1 MPSFPF
7 SSSYTDPESY
17 MYVFVNGVLRFEDA
31 TLVLEYETKSTDGSG
46 KSAVQACSIPLRDV
60 ATISFSKKWM
70 KSKVEIVTRSL
81 KAIEGLEWAKKASLV
96 LNVNRKHSNEA
107 RDLVSKVR
115 IDLSEKKLRDLD

>member
-1 MPSFPF
+1 
-7 SSSYTDPESY
+7 
-17 MYVFVNGVLRFEDA
+17 MYVFVDGVLRLEEA
-31 TLVLEYETKSTDGSG
+31 ILVLEYETKSTDGSG
-46 KSAVQACSIPLRDV
+46 KSAVQTHSIALNDV
-60 ATISFSKKWM
+60 ADVLFRKNWIKP
-70 KSKVEIVTRSL
+70 KVEIVTHSL